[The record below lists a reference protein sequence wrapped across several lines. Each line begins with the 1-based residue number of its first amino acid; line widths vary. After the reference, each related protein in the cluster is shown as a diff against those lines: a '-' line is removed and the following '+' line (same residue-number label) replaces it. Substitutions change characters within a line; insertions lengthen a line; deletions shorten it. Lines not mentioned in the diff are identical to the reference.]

1 MKRILSML
9 LIAVLALTAVP
20 ALAANDAGTNYTLS
34 TECVVV
40 LQDIA
45 DRNITPAAGALDVN
59 PVIEGQS
66 PTTGMPVSGDSLY
79 MPMLVQISN
88 PEGSEK
94 VDGKNVTAAGIGQ
107 RAPWGGQYA
116 DIVYEGILYRS
127 GQTRITFLFNDSFAE
142 GQPLSA
148 GPVRSA
154 RIGHVLLRE
163 EWQGGIVY
171 AGGPRR
177 EEITSRP
184 CLPSW
189 APATRASPSTC
200 WTASIRNTRTA

>member
-34 TECVVV
+34 TEGVVV

-45 DRNITPAAGALDVN
+45 DRNITPAEGALDVN

-88 PEGSEK
+88 PEGSVK
-94 VDGKNVTAAGIGQ
+94 VDGKNVTAAGRRTA
-107 RAPWGGQYA
+107 RALGRPVRG
-116 DIVYEGILYRS
+116 YRVR
-127 GQTRITFLFNDSFAE
+127 GH
-142 GQPLSA
+142 PLSLRPDPYHLPVQRQLCRGSAPERRPRAFGPYRPRAAARGVA
-148 GPVRSA
+148 GRHRVC
-154 RIGHVLLRE
+154 
-163 EWQGGIVY
+163 
-171 AGGPRR
+171 RR
-177 EEITSRP
+177 P
-184 CLPSW
+184 
-189 APATRASPSTC
+189 AP
-200 WTASIRNTRTA
+200 